1 MTWQLDI
8 DGGETPHE
16 EIHEHAV
23 APGDTCNTCGRR
35 VPHPKTAS
43 SPKTK
48 PLAYRVPEGEYDAHL
63 ETIDAVAE
71 LLGIKETKYHRYNT
85 VNAGMLALLQ
95 GARLEETGG

>member
-1 MTWQLDI
+1 MT
-8 DGGETPHE
+8 EVPHTH
-16 EIHEHAV
+16 EIS
-23 APGDTCNTCGRR
+23 PGQSCPTCSRR
-35 VPHPKTAS
+35 VPYPKTAA

-95 GARLEETGG
+95 GARLEEAGG